1 MGLNTDI
8 IFVLGI
14 AGVALVLFASEL
26 LAPDVVALLVLASLG
41 LSGILD
47 LPVLFS
53 GFGNPVVLTLVG
65 IFILVSALR
74 HTGLTAR
81 LAQLLLRITQGL
93 SERPLVGLLALAA
106 GVGSLMMNT
115 IASTALIAPVGR
127 QVSYRRN
134 ISPSRLMM
142 PVAFGALLGGMAT
155 LLTTSNLLMS
165 SLLAGSGLPPLRL
178 LDFLP
183 VGGPIALIGM
193 IYLTIF
199 GPLLLPERSPADLWT
214 ALQQARYE
222 LTRTYALSKRLFEA
236 YVAPESKLAGRT
248 LVESDLGHLYGVTVA
263 ALIRGRQ
270 TFAPPGANMRFQAG
284 DLLLL
289 GGRPD
294 DITTAAQDTGLVLS
308 SQDEERNALLFAS
321 NTEMAEVSLSPR
333 STLVG
338 QTLSEVNFREKYGL
352 NVVAI
357 WHEGRP
363 IRSHLGEHRLALGD
377 ALLVQGQPDQLSV
390 LSREPDFLVMTRL
403 PEVPEN
409 TRRAWVA
416 GLILILFFI
425 VVALNWL
432 PVSLAA
438 LLAGIAVIIT
448 GCETVEQARSSIQ
461 WQVIFLI
468 GGMLPLAK
476 ALEQTGATEWLTQ
489 EFPRL
494 LEIGGPHLVLFV
506 FFLLTTLLTQITSGQ
521 AATLIVGPLA
531 ITMALHSNL
540 DPQAL
545 AIAVGIS
552 ASAAF
557 LSPVGHPANLLVMG
571 PGGYRFG
578 DYAKL
583 GFPLVLLTGLG
594 VVFLLPLIYPL

>member
-1 MGLNTDI
+1 MDLNTDI
-8 IFVLGI
+8 IFVLAI

-26 LAPDVVALLVLASLG
+26 LAPDVVALLVLVSLG

-47 LPVLFS
+47 LPELFS
-53 GFGNPVVLTLVG
+53 GFGSPVVLTLVG

-74 HTGLTAR
+74 HTGLTAS
-81 LAQLLLRITQGL
+81 LAQLLLRATQGL
-93 SERPLVGLLALAA
+93 NERSLVGLLALAA
-106 GVGSLMMNT
+106 GIGSLMMNT

-155 LLTTSNLLMS
+155 LLTTSNLLMAG
-165 SLLAGSGLPPLRL
+165 LLTENGLPTLRL

-183 VGGPIALIGM
+183 VGGPIALIGVL
-193 IYLTIF
+193 YLTIF
-199 GPLLLPERSPADLWT
+199 SPLLLPERSPADLWT
-214 ALQQARYE
+214 ALQQARHE

-236 YVAPESKLAGRT
+236 YVTPESKLVGRT
-248 LVESDLGHLYGVTVA
+248 LIESDLGHLYGVTVA

-270 TFAPPGANMRFQAG
+270 TFAPPGGNTHFQAG
-284 DLLLL
+284 DVLLLS
-289 GGRPD
+289 GRPD
-294 DITTAAQDTGLVLS
+294 DIAAAAQDTGLTLS

-377 ALLVQGQPDQLSV
+377 ALLVQGQPDQLGV

-409 TRRAWVA
+409 TRLAWVA
-416 GLILILFFI
+416 GLILVLFFL

-438 LLAGIAVIIT
+438 LLAGIVVIIT

-476 ALEQTGATEWLTQ
+476 ALGQTGATEWLTQ

-494 LEIGGPHLVLFV
+494 LEVGGPHLLLFV
-506 FFLLTTLLTQITSGQ
+506 FFVLTTALTQITSGQ
-521 AATLIVGPLA
+521 AATLIIGPLA
-531 ITMALHSNL
+531 IATALHSDLN
-540 DPQAL
+540 PQAL
-545 AIAVGIS
+545 AMAVGIS
-552 ASAAF
+552 ASSAF

-583 GFPLVLLTGLG
+583 GFPLVILTGLG
-594 VVFLLPLIYPL
+594 VVFLLPLVYPL